1 MGVQNI
7 TTGQKLLSILT
18 EEIKRVGEA
27 QAARP
32 LNGGEI
38 ANLERL
44 TKMYHILM
52 TEDRDSQ
59 KALGGLSEKELSEL
73 AGEEPDSGTDTAE

>member
-1 MGVQNI
+1 MSAKSI
-7 TTGQKLLSILT
+7 TTGQQLLAILM
-18 EEIKRVGEA
+18 EEIRRLAEA

-38 ANLERL
+38 ANMERL

-59 KALGGLSEKELSEL
+59 KSMGGLSEAELSEL
-73 AGEEPDSGTDTAE
+73 AGESESGTDTTE

>member
-1 MGVQNI
+1 M
-7 TTGQKLLSILT
+7 
-18 EEIKRVGEA
+18 EEIRRLAEA

-38 ANLERL
+38 ANMERL

-59 KALGGLSEKELSEL
+59 KSMGGLSEAELSEL
-73 AGEEPDSGTDTAE
+73 AGESESGTDTTE

>member
-1 MGVQNI
+1 MSAKSI
-7 TTGQKLLSILT
+7 TTGQQLLAILM
-18 EEIKRVGEA
+18 EEIRRLAEA

-38 ANLERL
+38 ANMERL

-59 KALGGLSEKELSEL
+59 KSMGGLSEAELSEL
-73 AGEEPDSGTDTAE
+73 AGESESGTDTAE

>member
-1 MGVQNI
+1 MSAKSI
-7 TTGQKLLSILT
+7 TTGQQLLAILM
-18 EEIKRVGEA
+18 EEIRRLAEA

-38 ANLERL
+38 ANMERL

-59 KALGGLSEKELSEL
+59 KSMGGLSEAELSEL
-73 AGEEPDSGTDTAE
+73 AGESESGADTAE